1 MDDSLHQDVINTR
14 ENADCVITKHEI
26 STAIDE
32 VSRKLTEDIGSQV
45 PIFLSVM
52 KGGLVL
58 TAELMQRMQMPMEL
72 DYIHIDRYRNKTQGN
87 ELRWHK
93 EPDIDL
99 TNRLVIVIDD
109 IFDEGHTL
117 QAVLDYCKQSNAG
130 KVISVVL
137 LKKQLQQKHIELEP
151 DYVCVNV
158 VDRYVFGCGM
168 DYKGFWRNLDAV
180 YAVSEG

>member
-1 MDDSLHQDVINTR
+1 MNDSLYQDVTNVR
-14 ENADCVITKHEI
+14 NNADCVITKNEI
-26 STAIDE
+26 AKAIDGISGE
-32 VSRKLTEDIGSQV
+32 LVTEIGDQV

-72 DYIHIDRYRNKTQGN
+72 DYIHIDRYRNKTHGD

-99 TNRLVIVIDD
+99 SGRLVIVIDD
-109 IFDEGHTL
+109 IFDEGYTL
-117 QAVLDYCKQSNAG
+117 QAVLKYCNNAG
-130 KVISVVL
+130 ADKVISVVL
-137 LKKQLQQKHIELEP
+137 LKKQLSQKHIKLEP
-151 DYVCVNV
+151 DYVCLNV